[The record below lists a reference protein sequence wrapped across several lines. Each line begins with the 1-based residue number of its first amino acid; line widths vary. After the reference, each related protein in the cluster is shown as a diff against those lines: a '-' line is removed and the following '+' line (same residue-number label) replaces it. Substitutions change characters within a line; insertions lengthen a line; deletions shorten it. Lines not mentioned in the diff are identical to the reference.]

1 MTVFE
6 RAVSPATRATP
17 VARGR
22 LAKQLAGRLPVVAV
36 DILAASIVLLF
47 VRPGPVA
54 AAAIVLWPLLLT
66 AAGGYDCALLGGGW
80 AEFRRVLMA
89 GAWSLGLAAVGSAV
103 LGIPVAAKIALL
115 VPATVTVS
123 LLGRLML
130 RRAVQREWTTGQ
142 GANRVLIVGDANAT
156 VSIAGALS
164 VDPRLGWNVVG
175 ACTPEPDDVASM
187 SGVLRLAAPERV
199 GAVVAEHDIDVVL
212 FVPGPAFDGE
222 VLRRLSWDLEQSCV
236 RVLVAPDLREVMP
249 HRVIVRP
256 AGSLPLLEVAQPAYR
271 GVRRQI
277 KRVLEWTAAA
287 AGLIVLSPVLLV
299 IGILVRVTSPGPVFF
314 AQTRM
319 GYNGRPFTCYKFR
332 TMIQD
337 AEQVRSAGLEQFN
350 EHDGHMFKIRH
361 DPRITPVGRFLR
373 RFSLDELPQL
383 WHVVR
388 GQMSLIGPRPP
399 MASEVGAYLPH
410 ELRRLNVRPG
420 LTGLWQV
427 SGRSDL
433 SWERTIELDL
443 RYVENWSLTL
453 DAVILWKTARA
464 VLSGKGAY

>member
-6 RAVSPATRATP
+6 GAVSPATRVTP

-36 DILAASIVLLF
+36 DILAASLVLAV
-47 VRPGPVA
+47 VRPGATAV
-54 AAAIVLWPLLLT
+54 AAIVLWPLLVA

-80 AEFRRVLMA
+80 AEFRRVILA
-89 GAWSLGLAAVGSAV
+89 GAWSLGLTAVGSAV
-103 LGIPVAAKIALL
+103 LGIPVGARIVLL
-115 VPATVTVS
+115 VPVTVTLS

-130 RRAVQREWTTGQ
+130 RRAVQREWTSGV
-142 GANRVLIVGDANAT
+142 GANRVLVIGEARAAAAVA
-156 VSIAGALS
+156 VALDI
-164 VDPRLGWNVVG
+164 DPRLGWKVVG
-175 ACTPEPDDVASM
+175 ACTPEEDRVEEMADL
-187 SGVLRLAAPERV
+187 LRLDAPDRV
-199 GAVVAEHDIDVVL
+199 SSVVREHDIDVVV
-212 FVPGPAFDGE
+212 FVPGPAFDGD
-222 VLRRLSWDLEQSCV
+222 VLRRLSWELEQACV

-249 HRVIVRP
+249 HRVIVRS

-271 GVRRQI
+271 GLRRQV
-277 KRVLEWTAAA
+277 KLVLEWIAAA
-287 AGLIVLSPVLLV
+287 VSLIVLMPALIVVGLLV
-299 IGILVRVTSPGPVFF
+299 RLTSPGPALFS
-314 AQTRM
+314 QTRL

-337 AEQVRSAGLEQFN
+337 AEQVRGAGLEQFN

-361 DPRITPVGRFLR
+361 DPRITPLGHFLR

-383 WHVVR
+383 LHVVL

-399 MASEVGAYLPH
+399 IADEVENYLPH

-420 LTGLWQV
+420 MTGLWQI

-433 SWERTIELDL
+433 SWEQTVELDL

-453 DAVILWKTARA
+453 DAVILLKTARA
-464 VLSGKGAY
+464 VLGGRGAY